1 MRQVVKGIV
10 LREVKTGEA
19 DRILTIFTD
28 KLGIISASAKNSLRM
43 KSRLLTST
51 ALFSYSEFTLFEGK
65 SMFSVDDAET
75 QKIFYGIN
83 ESIEALSLA
92 MYISEAA
99 QSLLPPHEPNEEL
112 LSLVL
117 NSFYCV
123 SNKKYPLKLI
133 KAVFEMRSI
142 SIAGFMPDLLSCAA
156 CEKFESDA
164 FLFNYTNGD
173 ILCAECA
180 EKASLKPNI
189 NGGVLAAL
197 RHIIYC
203 EPKKLF
209 AFALKDE
216 CMPQLCEVCE
226 NYFLTQTERS
236 FKTLEFLK
244 TML

>member
-1 MRQVVKGIV
+1 MQQVVKGIV

-65 SMFSVDDAET
+65 NMFSVDDAET

-83 ESIEALSLA
+83 ESIEALGMA
-92 MYISEAA
+92 MYISEAV
-99 QSLLPPHEPNEEL
+99 QSLLPPHEPNGEL

-117 NSFYCV
+117 NSFYCMA
-123 SNKKYPLKLI
+123 NNKYPLKLI
-133 KAVFEMRSI
+133 KAVFEMRSV
-142 SIAGFMPDLLSCAA
+142 SIAGFMPDLISCTE
-156 CEKFESDA
+156 CEEFNCEA
-164 FLFNYTNGD
+164 FLFNYLSGTL
-173 ILCAECA
+173 LCKSCA
-180 EKASLKPNI
+180 EKAGFEANI
-189 NGGVLAAL
+189 NGGVLAAV

-209 AFALKDE
+209 SFTLKEE
-216 CMPQLCEVCE
+216 CLPQLCNVCE
-226 NYFLTQTERS
+226 KYFLAQLDRP
-236 FKTLEFLK
+236 FKTLDFLK